1 MGMNIP
7 LHQSM
12 GHSLHL
18 HILSHSFH
26 RKVTPSSPEDFHS
39 SIGVSSIPGA
49 LSLGSALSAVCT
61 SSCVISGSLMF
72 TGSCPLMVLWFL
84 IKLVAVLRPSL
95 HDGFRFHQCVSIF
108 AVDDFGLRR
117 PLSSDFFN
125 HFANFLWVLLR
136 LFQML
141 TPLFEIISL
150 VCICRLPKLLVEPC
164 PTLQVSSALSRAPL
178 FCYVHGGVF
187 QPCFLL
193 SLSLGDILL
202 YYF

>member
-1 MGMNIP
+1 MLCPPECCLYLFSCYIW
-7 LHQSM
+7 
-12 GHSLHL
+12 
-18 HILSHSFH
+18 LSF
-26 RKVTPSSPEDFHS
+26 
-39 SIGVSSIPGA
+39 
-49 LSLGSALSAVCT
+49 
-61 SSCVISGSLMF
+61 MF
-72 TGSCPLMVLWFL
+72 MGSCPLMVLWFL

-95 HDGFRFHQCVSIF
+95 HDGFRFRQCVSIF
-108 AVDDFGLRR
+108 VIDDFGLRR

-125 HFANFLWVLLR
+125 HFANFLWVLVR

-141 TPLFEIISL
+141 TPFELISL

-164 PTLQVSSALSRAPL
+164 PSLQISSALSRAPL

-202 YYF
+202 CYF